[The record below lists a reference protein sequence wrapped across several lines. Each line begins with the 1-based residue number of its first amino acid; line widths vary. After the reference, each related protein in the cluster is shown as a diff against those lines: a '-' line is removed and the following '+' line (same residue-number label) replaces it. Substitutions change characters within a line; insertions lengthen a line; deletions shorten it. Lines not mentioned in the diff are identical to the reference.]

1 MHRLPSDFAVT
12 KDNTSFNIFILSHRP
27 KCTFSPLP
35 EFCITIVFN
44 SPGYYSRP
52 NKSRKQWLYK
62 VFGGGLGGGVNKV
75 LYGLCENSEFHSFL
89 VLNMRTLLRLQTF
102 YLFIGI
108 KYKCLSQSCFSIFLI
123 CCELLSITVRL
134 DDASNQSVAK
144 PMKMKQTNVA

>member
-1 MHRLPSDFAVT
+1 MVIQ
-12 KDNTSFNIFILSHRP
+12 SFWGRP
-27 KCTFSPLP
+27 
-35 EFCITIVFN
+35 
-44 SPGYYSRP
+44 
-52 NKSRKQWLYK
+52 
-62 VFGGGLGGGVNKV
+62 GGGVNKV

-144 PMKMKQTNVA
+144 PMKMKQTNVAQTVRFLNVLVMISRTFWNSSTFAFQIRTFQNVSLLISIIIPNVM